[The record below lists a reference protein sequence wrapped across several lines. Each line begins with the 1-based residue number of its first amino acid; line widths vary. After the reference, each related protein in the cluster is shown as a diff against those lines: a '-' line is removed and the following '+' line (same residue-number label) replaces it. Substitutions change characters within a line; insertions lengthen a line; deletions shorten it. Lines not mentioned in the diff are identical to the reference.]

1 MKVLLLI
8 ILGLG
13 LELTTIP
20 STSRAATAENPSIEH
35 LLADNFASYA
45 RLADPLDPDL
55 AQRALA
61 TRDMVLANGTRGGI
75 APYLDS
81 DSLQELKDAARRLQQ
96 ILTRIEEQ
104 RGAVSETARTYAK
117 ESDDSEWPVA
127 DCSVISE
134 SSIGWSQYLDYVE
147 ATNRAAE
154 LWKAGQTGCKRI
166 EILPISILEPFL
178 LDSNISCSIELEE
191 CVMEVEGYFL
201 GEGIVAAG
209 GAGGSAVLTP
219 GTMVTCTGLS
229 TAVAVAQKA
238 QSLMKSYLGCWDQ
251 AKAIANNGR
260 LTVVRAEVQKLQG
273 KIDILK
279 RLVVEGSLNVRG
291 GTRMSA
297 LYLPESQGGALE
309 VVRDYTKTAF
319 TQTAAAGYRMK
330 PDIQPMLDSADAALE
345 AGDYKRAFNLY
356 RGAYRHITVKS
367 REGLR

>member
-1 MKVLLLI
+1 MKPALLLI
-8 ILGLG
+8 SSVLVALVAGL
-13 LELTTIP
+13 IRPP
-20 STSRAATAENPSIEH
+20 SAATEPPSIES
-35 LLADNFASYA
+35 LLAANLEAYEQLAPALDPELRKAVVETRKSLRAVRPDDFSNRIDPQVALEMRTALQRQQRILASLESPKNLPRQMPENFAA
-45 RLADPLDPDL
+45 
-55 AQRALA
+55 
-61 TRDMVLANGTRGGI
+61 ANT
-75 APYLDS
+75 D
-81 DSLQELKDAARRLQQ
+81 
-96 ILTRIEEQ
+96 T
-104 RGAVSETARTYAK
+104 
-117 ESDDSEWPVA
+117 EWPVA

-134 SSIGWSQYLDYVE
+134 SAVSWSSFLTYLD
-147 ATNRAAE
+147 ATNAAAE
-154 LWKAGQTGCKRI
+154 AWKLGQPLCKKI
-166 EILPISILEPFL
+166 EILPISIDDPFIFENP
-178 LDSNISCSIELEE
+178 DTCAIEVEE
-191 CVMEVEGYFL
+191 CVMEVEGAPV
-201 GEGIVAAG
+201 GEGIIASG

-279 RLVVEGSLNVRG
+279 RLVIEGSLNVRG